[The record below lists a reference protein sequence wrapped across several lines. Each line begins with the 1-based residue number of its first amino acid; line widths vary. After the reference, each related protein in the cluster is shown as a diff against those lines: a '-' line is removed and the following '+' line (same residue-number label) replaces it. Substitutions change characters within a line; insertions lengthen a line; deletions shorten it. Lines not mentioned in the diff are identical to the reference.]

1 MVRVERMEVFWEV
14 EKPTCLFEIEGC

>member
-14 EKPTCLFEIEGC
+14 EKPTGLFGIEGC